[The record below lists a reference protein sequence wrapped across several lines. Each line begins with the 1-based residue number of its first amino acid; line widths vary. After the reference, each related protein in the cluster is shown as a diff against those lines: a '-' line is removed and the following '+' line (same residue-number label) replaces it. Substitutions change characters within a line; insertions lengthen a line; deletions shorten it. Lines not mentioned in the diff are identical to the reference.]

1 MPKEKVLIVDDEKDV
16 LDLCKRILETQGY
29 DVRTAGS
36 GYEVIELTNREHF
49 DLLLTDIKMPGMSG
63 LEIAQILKQSDP
75 GIICVT
81 MTGFSTMDMAINA
94 VKLGIDEFI
103 LKPFTP
109 RDLNVAV
116 TKALEKERLKKENFR
131 LRSLIPLFELN
142 KNLMRTTN
150 ELDLLDHLIE
160 IASKETKA
168 NFVGLY
174 IVDKDG
180 QLVTRFDCT
189 KSHYTKQNEVASNAL
204 AQETIEIGQ
213 QLVFNITE
221 PELNHHN
228 ILKNLGSV
236 SVISTPLKSQ
246 NANLGALVLAREESS
261 FAPSDSEFL
270 SVLCGQASIALEN
283 ARLFTEIQ
291 EAYKQLKQ
299 LDHMK
304 SEFINIAAH
313 ELRTP
318 LAILM
323 GYATV
328 LEEEADDLQKNY
340 LAHINRNAMRLR
352 SLIDNMLNL
361 QHLESGTVALTRDSV
376 TLVEALQEVTQDI
389 SLLVKEKQID
399 INIDIPPDFPE
410 MTIDREKFDL
420 ILMNLIHNAA
430 KFTPPGGKIN
440 FRAANIDNQA
450 HMALNNTG
458 IVIPQEFLNRIF
470 DRFYQIEHTLTRE
483 HGGAG
488 LGLAIVRGMVEVCGG
503 KISVESN
510 EETGTTFT
518 FMLPLDNSHLN
529 NRRLIL

>member
-29 DVRTAGS
+29 EVRTANS
-36 GYEVIELTNREHF
+36 GYEVIEITNQEHF

-63 LEIAQILKQSDP
+63 LEIAQTLKQSDP

-109 RDLNVAV
+109 KDLNVAV

-142 KNLMRTTN
+142 KSLMGTVN
-150 ELDLLDHLIE
+150 EDELLNQLME
-160 IASKETKA
+160 IGAKETNA
-168 NFVGLY
+168 NFSALF
-174 IVDKDG
+174 IAHEEDE
-180 QLVTRFDCT
+180 LVAHFDCPVT
-189 KSHYTKQNEVASNAL
+189 HYTDQNKTACKAL
-204 AQETIEIGQ
+204 AKETIEKGQ
-213 QLVFNITE
+213 QLIYNIDD
-221 PELNHHN
+221 PEQSYYP
-228 ILKNLGSV
+228 ILHKLDAV

-246 NANLGALVLAREESS
+246 KAKLGAFVLARKDTH
-261 FAPSDSEFL
+261 FAAGDSEFL
-270 SVLCGQASIALEN
+270 LVLCGQASIALEN

-291 EAYKQLKQ
+291 EAYKQLQQ

-328 LEEEADDLQKNY
+328 LEDEVEEAQQLY
-340 LAHINRNAMRLR
+340 IAHINRNAMRLR

-361 QHLESGTVALTRDSV
+361 QHLESGTVSVTHDSV
-376 TLVEALQEVTQDI
+376 NLEETLQEITQDI
-389 SLLVKEKQID
+389 SLLVKEKQLD
-399 INIDIPPDFPE
+399 ITIDIPAEFPE
-410 MTIDREKFDL
+410 MIIDREKFDL
-420 ILMNLIHNAA
+420 ILVNLVHNAA
-430 KFTPPGGKIN
+430 KFTPQGGQIN
-440 FRAANIDNQA
+440 FQAKTIDDQA
-450 HMALNNTG
+450 LISINNTG
-458 IVIPQEFLNRIF
+458 ITIPRELLSRVF
-470 DRFYQIEHTLTRE
+470 DRFYQIERTLTRE

-488 LGLAIVRGMVEVCGG
+488 LGLAIVRGMVGVCGG
-503 KISVESN
+503 SITVESS
-510 EETGTTFT
+510 EDTGTTFT
-518 FMLPLDNSHLN
+518 FMLPLDNSHLDA
-529 NRRLIL
+529 RKLTL